1 MWWLGESVSELVDE
15 VEAANKFVGQNGS
28 DV

>member
-1 MWWLGESVSELVDE
+1 MLWLGESVSELVDE
-15 VEAANKFVGQNGS
+15 VEAANKFVGQNGF